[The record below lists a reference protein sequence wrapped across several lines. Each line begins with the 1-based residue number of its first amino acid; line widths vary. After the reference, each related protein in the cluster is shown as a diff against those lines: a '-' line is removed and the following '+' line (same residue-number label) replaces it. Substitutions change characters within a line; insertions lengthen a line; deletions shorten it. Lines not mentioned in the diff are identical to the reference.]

1 MADPQHRKVGIAL
14 TPPAL
19 GVGPRRL
26 GAGIPMW
33 VRDHEGG
40 KLAQLA
46 LLGVALIWGW
56 TFVLVKESLREI
68 GPFAFLFYRF
78 MLASIIL
85 LILSGPR
92 LKRVEARVWLEG
104 ALIGVALFG
113 GYAFQTWGLRYT
125 TATNSAFISGLA
137 VVFVPLLGAGLL
149 RERIGWRA
157 WLGALLAVGGLGLI
171 VFGGAPTVS
180 LASLNRGDLLTLGC
194 ALSVAWHILLIGRLA
209 RPQTYVPLL
218 VMQIGVV
225 TLLNGAGML
234 AVEAPVLP
242 RSGVVWKGIVITGVF
257 ATALALWAQNRFQP
271 YTTAARTA
279 ILLASEPVF
288 AAALGYWLLGERLV
302 GWQGL
307 GALLILGVILLSHRR
322 PGL

>member
-1 MADPQHRKVGIAL
+1 MQVWEPDLRS
-14 TPPAL
+14 
-19 GVGPRRL
+19 
-26 GAGIPMW
+26 
-33 VRDHEGG
+33 D

-56 TFVLVKESLREI
+56 TFVLVKESLSEI
-68 GPFAFLFYRF
+68 GPFTFLFYRF

-92 LKRVEARVWLEG
+92 LKRVECHVWFKG

-137 VVFVPLLGAGLL
+137 VVFVPLLGAGLF
-149 RERIGWRA
+149 RERIGWGA
-157 WLGALLAVGGLGLI
+157 WLGALAAVVGLGLI
-171 VFGGAPTVS
+171 VFSSAPTLS
-180 LASLNRGDLLTLGC
+180 FASLNRGDLLTLGC

-209 RPQTYVPLL
+209 RPQTYMPLL

-225 TLLNGAGML
+225 ALLSGVGML
-234 AVEAPVLP
+234 AVEDPVLP
-242 RSGVVWKGIVITGVF
+242 QSFVVWKGIVLTGIF

-288 AAALGYWLLGERLV
+288 AAVLGYWLLGERLV
-302 GWQGL
+302 GWQWL
-307 GALLILGVILLSHRR
+307 GALLIPGAILLSHRR